1 MLFIKRTYLFI
12 LAIIITL
19 YAVPRDELL
28 WLWVSVSLVVLGV
41 VNLRN
46 DKNTK
51 LISTSR
57 LAGKGLVIIGVIAV
71 VIVIIYVLMVR
82 SFSNS
87 FDR

>member
-28 WLWVSVSLVVLGV
+28 WLWVSVILVVLGV
-41 VNLRN
+41 VNLRK
-46 DKNTK
+46 DKNAK
-51 LISTSR
+51 LRSTSR

-71 VIVIIYVLMVR
+71 VIVVIYVLLMR

>member
-28 WLWVSVSLVVLGV
+28 WLWVSVILVVLGV
-41 VNLRN
+41 VNLRK

-51 LISTSR
+51 LRNTSR
-57 LAGKGLVIIGVIAV
+57 LAGKGLIVIGIFFVVIIVGYLI
-71 VIVIIYVLMVR
+71 MMR